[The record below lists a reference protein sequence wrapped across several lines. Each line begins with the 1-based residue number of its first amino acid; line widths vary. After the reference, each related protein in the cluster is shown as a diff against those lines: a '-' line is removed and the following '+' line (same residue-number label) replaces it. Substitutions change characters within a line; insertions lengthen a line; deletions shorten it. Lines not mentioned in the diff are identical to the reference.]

1 MKQSREARKHSSPLA
16 GKVLAVGSGKGGV
29 GKSTTSVN
37 LAICFARQGLRTAL
51 CDLDPLSDIAV
62 ILDIR
67 TPEEQLSLETGMET
81 VGLDEVVLPVLPR
94 LDLLFPASKLGK
106 AAGSLL
112 RNLMF
117 QRYAGELNSRYDIII
132 IDLPAGIGR
141 EENLSFLPHTDNL
154 VVVTNP
160 EPTSHVSAG
169 GYIRAALDIHPGIQ
183 IHLWHN
189 RYRVDPAHTFN
200 TRDVTANY
208 NRFVDQDLRIKASEA
223 LLNDAAFVP
232 EDPSLNL
239 LKGGLPVTL
248 PVLSRL
254 RDALDGLNER
264 IVMTAPMEGSL
275 NRVTEKLLRYHLA
288 RTRSV
293 NGNTAAEAVT
303 YLEAFSSGEKPL
315 DTPDREAVE
324 NFCRR
329 LSDDEVRRSIISAM
343 AIFDAAGEK
352 LLEKE
357 RLFSPPLEG
366 IRKGKPDTAAAA
378 FLRSFVRSAYYRDRF
393 MRYSAALVLYYYSLY
408 RLLQTKSVSD
418 LFLKLIPVRKEGGR
432 LVRDRHRQIAFL
444 LEKDERYHRRY
455 FLFIKQLFPVA
466 LKQVDRIAATLG
478 VRNLLLPN
486 STGTMNKNAYL
497 RLLADVV
504 QDTLNSG
511 LGILSGQRF
520 NDASREV
527 EKGARNIRASMF
539 NGD

>member
-1 MKQSREARKHSSPLA
+1 M
-16 GKVLAVGSGKGGV
+16 
-29 GKSTTSVN
+29 
-37 LAICFARQGLRTAL
+37 RTAL

-67 TPEEQLSLETGMET
+67 TPEEQVVLETGAEP
-81 VGLDEVVLPVLPR
+81 VSLDEVVLPVLPR

-106 AAGSLL
+106 ATGSLL

-183 IHLWHN
+183 VHLWHN

-208 NRFVDQDLRIKASEA
+208 NRFVDEELRIKASEA
-223 LLNDAAFVP
+223 TLNDVAFVP

-248 PVLSRL
+248 PVLYRL

-264 IVMTAPMEGSL
+264 IVMTAPLEGSL
-275 NRVTEKLLRYHLA
+275 DRVTEKLLRYHLA
-288 RTRSV
+288 RTRSL

-303 YLEAFSSGEKPL
+303 YLGAFSSSGRHL

-329 LSDDEVRRSIISAM
+329 LSENEVLRSIISTM

-352 LLEKE
+352 LLENE
-357 RLFSPPLEG
+357 RLFSQPLEG
-366 IRKGKPDTAAAA
+366 IRKGKPDTAAEV
-378 FLRSFVRSAYYRDRF
+378 FLRSFVQSKYYRDRF

-408 RLLQTKSVSD
+408 RLLQSKSVSD
-418 LFLKLIPVRKEGGR
+418 LFMKLIPVRNEGGR

-444 LEKDERYHRRY
+444 LEKDELYHRRY

-466 LKQVDRIAATLG
+466 LKQVDRIASTLG

-511 LGILSGQRF
+511 LGILPGQRF